1 MTTLNP
7 SEFIKSHRYGVL
19 STHSAIEAGYPFGS
33 ITPYI
38 ISGNGEIAILI
49 SHLAEH
55 TNNILANPK
64 VALTLFDPEDSSN
77 PQAGARITCLANVRK
92 ADDESDLRQRYIAHF
107 ADADMILQ
115 LPGFHFYLLDL
126 VKVRLIAGFG
136 QVKWLEADQIQLN

>member
-1 MTTLNP
+1 MTKLNP

-19 STHSAIEAGYPFGS
+19 STHSVTEAGYPFGS

-38 ISGNGEIAILI
+38 ISDKGEIAILI

-64 VALTLFDPEDSSN
+64 VALTLFDPEDSNN
-77 PQAGARITCLANVRK
+77 PQAGARITCLANARK
-92 ADDESDLRQRYIAHF
+92 AGDESDLRQRYVTHF
-107 ADADMILQ
+107 ADADMIVQ

-136 QVKWLEADQIQLN
+136 QVKWLEADQLKLD